1 MIKQYYAIIMQS
13 YKIKNRKK
21 NEGRIFFKIFSESG
35 KYAHEGMF
43 YIQFTKAV
51 TLQFRKYIGLLTRAK
66 TKRLLVIEALL

>member
-35 KYAHEGMF
+35 NYPQEGLSIINLMR
-43 YIQFTKAV
+43 AV
-51 TLQFRKYIGLLTRAK
+51 TKQFHKHIDLRSW
-66 TKRLLVIEALL
+66 